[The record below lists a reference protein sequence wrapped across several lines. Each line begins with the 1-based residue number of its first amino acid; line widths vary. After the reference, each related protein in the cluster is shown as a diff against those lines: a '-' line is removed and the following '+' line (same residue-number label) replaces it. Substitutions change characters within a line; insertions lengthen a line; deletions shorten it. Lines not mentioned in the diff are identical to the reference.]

1 MEDKKTTEI
10 SIIIVSYNTREFL
23 RHCLE
28 SLKRDESNKIGEII
42 VIDNRSGDGSVE
54 MITNEFP
61 EVTLVRNRSNLGY
74 ARAVN
79 QGVRLSRCK
88 YFLILNP
95 DIEIT
100 DRAVENLWS
109 FMGSNPDVG
118 IAGSKLLNPDGTLQT
133 SCRTFYTLPIVLLRR
148 TLLGKIFPNSK
159 LIRKHLMLDWD
170 HGSDR
175 QVDWV
180 MGACMMVRREAYEA
194 VGGMDERFFLYLE
207 DVDWCYRMQKHG
219 WKVYYVHSAVMKHH
233 HRRESARLLPDRR
246 FFSHLFSTFRF
257 YDKWNSAL
265 HSLKRERRILSV
277 IGTVALDI
285 VFINLAFMLAY
296 YLRYLIRPYMFKPL
310 YPIATYRGFMI
321 FVNILCLFSFFYSGL
336 YRKPRRAG
344 FVGDLVVISR
354 AILFSSLIIMAATY
368 LTRTVAY
375 SRLIVFV
382 FWPISAV
389 LVTAGRAMQRAVH
402 RSLRRSFFDLRRV
415 AIVGEDR
422 DAVELRAKV
431 LEISDA
437 RYDFVG
443 YIVPAG
449 RSGDSDLKP
458 LLGSTEDIGTLVNEH
473 RIHEVIVCD
482 RLLSR
487 QEMGKIVIR
496 ARRLG
501 SEVKVVSEVTDML
514 IRGSLLEDVGGLP
527 VVVFPPSSLSGASLA
542 TKYVVDFVAALIGIG
557 GLIVLAP
564 AVIIWQS
571 LSHRNYKAWGRAIR
585 LLAQVITGK
594 RSLVGP
600 LRIVNGERLR
610 PGITGLWLA
619 AGDLP
624 GGTEKDRLD
633 LYYLQNWSVTT
644 DLEIM
649 IISMKYLSGLFG
661 ASGGDATS
669 KEGEE

>member
-1 MEDKKTTEI
+1 M
-10 SIIIVSYNTREFL
+10 
-23 RHCLE
+23 
-28 SLKRDESNKIGEII
+28 
-42 VIDNRSGDGSVE
+42 
-54 MITNEFP
+54 
-61 EVTLVRNRSNLGY
+61 
-74 ARAVN
+74 
-79 QGVRLSRCK
+79 
-88 YFLILNP
+88 
-95 DIEIT
+95 
-100 DRAVENLWS
+100 
-109 FMGSNPDVG
+109 
-118 IAGSKLLNPDGTLQT
+118 
-133 SCRTFYTLPIVLLRR
+133 SCRTFYTLPTVLLRR
-148 TLLGKIFPNSK
+148 TFLGKIFPNSK
-159 LIRKHLMLDWD
+159 LIRNHLMLDWD

-180 MGACMMVRREAYEA
+180 MGACMMARREAYEA

-219 WKVYYVHSAVMKHH
+219 WQVYYVHSAVMKHH

-257 YDKWNSAL
+257 YDKWNSAVY
-265 HSLKRERRILSV
+265 SVKRERRILSV
-277 IGTVALDI
+277 IGTIALDI
-285 VFINLAFMLAY
+285 LFINLAFMLAY

-336 YRKPRRAG
+336 YRKPRRAI
-344 FVGDLVVISR
+344 FISDLIIISR
-354 AILFSSLIIMAATY
+354 AILVSSLIIMAATY

-382 FWPISAV
+382 FWPISVV

-422 DAVELRAKV
+422 DAVELRARV
-431 LEISDA
+431 LGSSDA

-482 RLLSR
+482 RQLSR
-487 QEMGKIVIR
+487 QEMGKTIVA
-496 ARRLG
+496 ARRFG

-514 IRGSLLEDVGGLP
+514 IRGSLLGDVAGLP

-542 TKYVVDFVAALIGIG
+542 TKYVVDFVAALIALG
-557 GLIVLAP
+557 GLIGLAP
-564 AVIIWQS
+564 AVVIWQS
-571 LSHRNYKAWGRAIR
+571 VSHRNYTAWTCAIR
-585 LLAQVITGK
+585 LLAKVVSGK

-600 LRIVNGERLR
+600 LRMVNGERLK
-610 PGITGLWLA
+610 PGITGLWLT
-619 AGDLP
+619 AGEVP
-624 GGTEKDRLD
+624 GGTEKDGLD
-633 LYYLQNWSVTT
+633 MYYLQNWSITT

-649 IISMKYLSGLFG
+649 ILSMKYLPGLFEAPG
-661 ASGGDATS
+661 SEARS